1 MPDPGNI
8 PTEAL
13 LSASRSRDVLTIALG
28 GVWSI
33 HGRTPGAGEALQHF
47 KNGSSPEKIN
57 FETSKLESYDSSL
70 ISCLLGLAREV
81 SESETAIDRSGLPKG
96 VNDLLSMALAVPEKR
111 DAHDGV
117 TETAFFTQVGTAS
130 LALWNGLMDLFNFIG
145 QCILSFGRL
154 IRGRA
159 RFRRRELWMTIQ
171 ECGAEALPIV
181 TLINLLIGMI
191 LAFVGTNQLGSMG
204 ATIFVANLV
213 ALAMTREMGAIMT
226 GIIMSGR
233 TGAAFAAQI
242 GSMKTN
248 EEIDALKTFGF
259 NEIDFLVLPRMLAL
273 IVMMPLLTVYANAV
287 GMLGGLIVGML
298 SGLGFQ
304 QYFDQTVNAL
314 DLTSC
319 AIGISKSIVF
329 GVIIAA
335 AGCLR
340 GMQCGSSASAVG
352 TAATSAAVSAITA
365 IIIADAFF
373 AVLLQFLGI

>member
-1 MPDPGNI
+1 
-8 PTEAL
+8 
-13 LSASRSRDVLTIALG
+13 
-28 GVWSI
+28 
-33 HGRTPGAGEALQHF
+33 
-47 KNGSSPEKIN
+47 
-57 FETSKLESYDSSL
+57 
-70 ISCLLGLAREV
+70 
-81 SESETAIDRSGLPKG
+81 
-96 VNDLLSMALAVPEKR
+96 
-111 DAHDGV
+111 
-117 TETAFFTQVGTAS
+117 
-130 LALWNGLMDLFNFIG
+130 
-145 QCILSFGRL
+145 
-154 IRGRA
+154 
-159 RFRRRELWMTIQ
+159 
-171 ECGAEALPIV
+171 
-181 TLINLLIGMI
+181 
-191 LAFVGTNQLGSMG
+191 
-204 ATIFVANLV
+204 
-213 ALAMTREMGAIMT
+213 
-226 GIIMSGR
+226 MSGR

-259 NEIDFLVLPRMLAL
+259 NEIDFLVLPRMIAL

-304 QYFDQTVNAL
+304 QYFDQTMKAL